1 MFSFVTIGFKSVPF
15 LLFLLPL
22 PLAAAEATLAICFPL
37 LITAFLMSPPFIIP
51 RMSRGC
57 AWEGGVV
64 GKTGSASTI
73 YSIYLIQTRLR
84 FPVFNRTVE
93 RDDARQNNRRAESD
107 FIVSSMLLS
116 TVVSVSDGV
125 VMVVRLEA
133 PAATCKLLGFGGV
146 PWKLELF
153 FRRRRIQSAWY
164 GRSI

>member
-1 MFSFVTIGFKSVPF
+1 M
-15 LLFLLPL
+15 
-22 PLAAAEATLAICFPL
+22 
-37 LITAFLMSPPFIIP
+37 
-51 RMSRGC
+51 
-57 AWEGGVV
+57 V

-146 PWKLELF
+146 PLEVGAVLPSP
-153 FRRRRIQSAWY
+153 QD
-164 GRSI
+164 SIGLVWPVYMNDK